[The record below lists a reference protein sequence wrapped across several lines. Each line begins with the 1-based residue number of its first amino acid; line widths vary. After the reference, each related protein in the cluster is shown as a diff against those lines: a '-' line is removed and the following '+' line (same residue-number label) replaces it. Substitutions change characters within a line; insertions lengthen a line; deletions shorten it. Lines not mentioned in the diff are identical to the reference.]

1 MLSKLPEPFH
11 KSFKLIKVVIRV
23 SKEDSSYFYFTLE
36 ACEGLCFYSTLS
48 DSIGKGYRDIVIHLT
63 SELYPELIGQI
74 DYCKESFP
82 IEILEE
88 AIIEDGAKLVL

>member
-11 KSFKLIKVVIRV
+11 KSFKLVKVIVRV
-23 SKEDSSYFYFTLE
+23 SKEDSSYLYFTLE

-48 DSIGKGYRDIVIHLT
+48 DSMGKGYRDIAIHLT
-63 SELYPELIGQI
+63 SELYPELMKQI
-74 DYCKESFP
+74 DYCQKSFP

-88 AIIEDGAKLVL
+88 GIIGDEPKLVL